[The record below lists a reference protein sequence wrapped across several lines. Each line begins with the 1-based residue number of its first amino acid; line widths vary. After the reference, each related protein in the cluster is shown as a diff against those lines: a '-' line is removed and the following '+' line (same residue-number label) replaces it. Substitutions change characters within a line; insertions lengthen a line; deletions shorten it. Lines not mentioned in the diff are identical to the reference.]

1 MQSLVDALNRH
12 QYVRAYYYW
21 EAGAQGLPPFAQF
34 QAGYANTQ
42 STQLT
47 LGTIT
52 SSGAAGHI
60 YFNTPV
66 VFVVQTTG
74 GTQTFFG
81 CYIMNW
87 VQPGVQGA
95 PPFQP
100 MAINQ
105 AHVQQAANGTDAASL
120 LAGACQKFP
129 GLPPQVTPT
138 PAPDDITPARYLDDR
153 SDAVQVLRSLFNAVN
168 RKEYVRAYSY
178 WEANAQGLPPFSQF
192 QQGYANTTAVTLTVG
207 TVTGN
212 AGAGQF
218 YYMVPVTLV
227 ATSTRG
233 TTQTFV
239 ACYTVHQSSP
249 DAQGVPPFRPMGIR
263 SAKVTLVAN
272 NANTTSLMA
281 QICQ

>member
-1 MQSLVDALNRH
+1 V
-12 QYVRAYYYW
+12 
-21 EAGAQGLPPFAQF
+21 
-34 QAGYANTQ
+34 
-42 STQLT
+42 
-47 LGTIT
+47 
-52 SSGAAGHI
+52 
-60 YFNTPV
+60 
-66 VFVVQTTG
+66 
-74 GTQTFFG
+74 G
-81 CYIMNW
+81 CYILNW

-95 PPFQP
+95 PPFEP

-105 AHVQQAANGTDAASL
+105 AHVQQVANGANLTPL
-120 LAGACQKFP
+120 LAQACQNFP
-129 GLPPQVTPT
+129 GLPLQATPT
-138 PAPDDITPARYLDDR
+138 PVPDDITPARYLDDR

-192 QQGYANTTAVTLTVG
+192 QQGYANTAAVTLTVG

-227 ATSTRG
+227 ATNTRSA
-233 TTQTFV
+233 TQTFV

-249 DAQGVPPFRPMGIR
+249 DAQGTPPFRPMGIR

-272 NANTTSLMA
+272 NANTASLMA